1 MAKIIVKTEGIGIQ
15 ALELRMGVN
24 RIGRDPECEFQID
37 HSTISSLHC
46 ELALSNDG
54 VYLRDCESTNG
65 TFLNGDP
72 IQEAWLQPG
81 QDLRLGD
88 VEFFIENTEALI
100 AIPELKPTEVA
111 PPKAIEINGELY
123 CGEHPDR
130 KVTFKCT
137 HCSLVMCNA
146 CVHIM
151 KRHGGQPLYLCRL
164 CSHKC
169 ERIEVLEPEKKK
181 GLFGSLQETVRLKI
195 KQAFER
201 PPAPRR

>member
-1 MAKIIVKTEGIGIQ
+1 MAKIIVKTEGLGIQ

-24 RIGRDPECEFQID
+24 RIGRDPECEFQIE

-46 ELALSNDG
+46 EIALSNDG

-65 TFLNGDP
+65 TFLNGDAV
-72 IQEAWLQPG
+72 QDAWLQPG
-81 QDLRLGD
+81 QDFRLGD
-88 VEFFIENTEALI
+88 VEFFVENTDALI
-100 AIPELKPTEVA
+100 AIPEMKPVDVA

-123 CGEHPDR
+123 CGEHPDS

-137 HCSLVMCNA
+137 HCSMVMCNA

-151 KRHGGQPLYLCRL
+151 KRKGGEALYLCRL

-181 GLFGSLQETVRLKI
+181 GIFGSLQETVRLKI

-201 PPAPRR
+201 PAPRR